1 MAKPYRIPDFKRMY
15 PEASEEVIEVLKITE
30 RKMLYQEY
38 DLKRERIVIDREK
51 QLVKTIPSRED
62 SYERLIES
70 SFQFIE
76 QKPGIEEQV
85 IHVWEMEQLYNAIA
99 CLPREDQ
106 YLIYEL
112 YFEER
117 IERDLAIELKLSQ
130 KGINKRKK
138 RILKRLKELMKQ
150 C

>member
-76 QKPGIEEQV
+76 QKPGIEEQ
-85 IHVWEMEQLYNAIA
+85 LYNAIA